1 MPGLRGV
8 RGCAEGTNPSRTAR
22 CFPASYSG
30 VFLPGLVAV
39 PRVSPRGPCRGMP
52 RAGAGGAAPWC
63 RSAAGHPRRCP
74 PCGES
79 VCETRRP
86 FLSTGGKSGSVPCA
100 SHLSL
105 GAEGRAGHQNRRLFS
120 VLHEIRCAPRSELQ
134 EGERLS
140 GCPPACRPSAPGV
153 QHESGT
159 APRSR
164 VRGLRVC
171 ALGRGHSSILLFSQ
185 NPWFGSTPKSTG
197 HFICLCRFPGGRE
210 SYGNFLLTFS
220 AFKEQSWNG
229 HKPYVPKTAVLG
241 GKRIKESTRYC
252 DSDGVRTALL
262 SHREARTYGFHPAKG
277 VFRSDEGFGAVCS
290 GGISQWLK
298 GNARPAV
305 LWESRA

>member
-1 MPGLRGV
+1 VPGLRGV

-79 VCETRRP
+79 VCETHRP

-105 GAEGRAGHQNRRLFS
+105 GAEGRAGHQNRRLFT

-140 GCPPACRPSAPGV
+140 GCPSPVPALCPGCAARVGDRSSVTGEGSSGVCIGQRAQRHPFILSKSVVWVHTQKHGAFHLPLQISWWPGV
-153 QHESGT
+153 
-159 APRSR
+159 
-164 VRGLRVC
+164 LRK
-171 ALGRGHSSILLFSQ
+171 FS
-185 NPWFGSTPKSTG
+185 PDV
-197 HFICLCRFPGGRE
+197 
-210 SYGNFLLTFS
+210 FS
-220 AFKEQSWNG
+220 F
-229 HKPYVPKTAVLG
+229 
-241 GKRIKESTRYC
+241 
-252 DSDGVRTALL
+252 
-262 SHREARTYGFHPAKG
+262 
-277 VFRSDEGFGAVCS
+277 
-290 GGISQWLK
+290 
-298 GNARPAV
+298 
-305 LWESRA
+305 

>member
-8 RGCAEGTNPSRTAR
+8 RGCAEGTNPSRTVR

-79 VCETRRP
+79 VCETHRP
-86 FLSTGGKSGSVPCA
+86 FLSAGGKSGSVPCA

-105 GAEGRAGHQNRRLFS
+105 GAEGRAGHQNCRLFS

-140 GCPPACRPSAPGV
+140 GCPPACRPRVCSTSRGPLLGHGWGV
-153 QHESGT
+153 FGCVHWAEGT
-159 APRSR
+159 APSFYSLKI
-164 VRGLRVC
+164 RGLGPHPK
-171 ALGRGHSSILLFSQ
+171 ARGIS
-185 NPWFGSTPKSTG
+185 
-197 HFICLCRFPGGRE
+197 
-210 SYGNFLLTFS
+210 S
-220 AFKEQSWNG
+220 AFADILVAGSLTEIFS
-229 HKPYVPKTAVLG
+229 
-241 GKRIKESTRYC
+241 
-252 DSDGVRTALL
+252 
-262 SHREARTYGFHPAKG
+262 
-277 VFRSDEGFGAVCS
+277 
-290 GGISQWLK
+290 
-298 GNARPAV
+298 
-305 LWESRA
+305 